1 MPIYGTRKSICGHF
15 WQKMMRLHSFP
26 SAQRREL
33 VIHKP
38 VRQVN
43 IMAIILFIYSSVL
56 ALGVWQENQ
65 NQNQPNQN
73 QNEDRKQ
80 RQGC

>member
-1 MPIYGTRKSICGHF
+1 
-15 WQKMMRLHSFP
+15 MMSLHSVP
-26 SAQRREL
+26 SAQEQEL

-65 NQNQPNQN
+65 NQSKN
-73 QNEDRKQ
+73 QNEDKTQ